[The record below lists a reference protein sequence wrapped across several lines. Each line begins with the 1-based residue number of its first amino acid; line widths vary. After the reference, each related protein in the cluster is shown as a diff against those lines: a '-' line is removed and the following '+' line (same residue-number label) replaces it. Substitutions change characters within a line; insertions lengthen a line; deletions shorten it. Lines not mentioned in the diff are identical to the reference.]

1 MDAYEL
7 IKTVY
12 FGGNE
17 AVYICSKCGALHL
30 RDQVCSGCG
39 NDSGDDM
46 VADVNVD
53 VLAIQQL
60 YNNDYKKREWLKL
73 FPFLFLRN
81 PLNMV
86 KVLLSLPETITKSI
100 TFA

>member
-1 MDAYEL
+1 MKEKIALVKYRNLRTLMDAYEL

-53 VLAIQQL
+53 VLAIQ
-60 YNNDYKKREWLKL
+60 
-73 FPFLFLRN
+73 
-81 PLNMV
+81 
-86 KVLLSLPETITKSI
+86 
-100 TFA
+100 